1 MLYLAGDYP
10 LGSLAFILIYSFSS
24 YCALLT
30 AWSLRQRTLRHA
42 TLPVRFPIPDKSGDD
57 RLLSVCFGPPFP
69 IKFADCVDTFTYC
82 FLKTAFQR
90 NRARIY
96 CLTRPGL
103 WAHVYT
109 MAEMKLKVMSV
120 SDTTQNRAV
129 LRSPILSSSN
139 SSPSISSRTSLM
151 SKGAIRAPQLIRIDF
166 AVFPIACCQG
176 PFNTVHK
183 QFIFNRTFYN

>member
-1 MLYLAGDYP
+1 MLYLARDYP
-10 LGSLAFILIYSFSS
+10 LSSLAFILIYSFSS

-57 RLLSVCFGPPFP
+57 RLLSVCFGPPYP
-69 IKFADCVDTFTYC
+69 IGFTDCVDTFTYC

-103 WAHVYT
+103 WAHVYSMLT
-109 MAEMKLKVMSV
+109 RKFRLV
-120 SDTTQNRAV
+120 SLSGITQKIARF
-129 LRSPILSSSN
+129 
-139 SSPSISSRTSLM
+139 SSPSLSL
-151 SKGAIRAPQLIRIDF
+151 IHI
-166 AVFPIACCQG
+166 
-176 PFNTVHK
+176 
-183 QFIFNRTFYN
+183 

>member
-103 WAHVYT
+103 WAHVYCHT
-109 MAEMKLKVMSV
+109 GDERSERRKADSTRPQYHKPVYRRLWPGETVRKTVSSIYGSENVLFHPVRSV
-120 SDTTQNRAV
+120 GEDGTA
-129 LRSPILSSSN
+129 LR
-139 SSPSISSRTSLM
+139 
-151 SKGAIRAPQLIRIDF
+151 
-166 AVFPIACCQG
+166 
-176 PFNTVHK
+176 
-183 QFIFNRTFYN
+183 

>member
-57 RLLSVCFGPPFP
+57 RLLSVCFGPPYP
-69 IKFADCVDTFTYC
+69 IGFTDCVDTFTYC

-103 WAHVYT
+103 WAHVYFSAMLT
-109 MAEMKLKVMSV
+109 WNAL
-120 SDTTQNRAV
+120 
-129 LRSPILSSSN
+129 
-139 SSPSISSRTSLM
+139 
-151 SKGAIRAPQLIRIDF
+151 DF
-166 AVFPIACCQG
+166 
-176 PFNTVHK
+176 
-183 QFIFNRTFYN
+183 